1 MHSLEKSQA
10 LQLTDCKC
18 SRQVANLKSGGEEGL
33 HFGQSIFWRRGGVGA
48 GANDYSWGSE
58 GDRWLKGGQ
67 GREQIRE
74 SSEGTL
80 SQSVKVSFGMTTVL
94 SFDS

>member
-33 HFGQSIFWRRGGVGA
+33 HPGQPTF
-48 GANDYSWGSE
+48 
-58 GDRWLKGGQ
+58 
-67 GREQIRE
+67 
-74 SSEGTL
+74 
-80 SQSVKVSFGMTTVL
+80 
-94 SFDS
+94 

>member
-33 HFGQSIFWRRGGVGA
+33 HLGQPIFWRRGGVV
-48 GANDYSWGSE
+48 
-58 GDRWLKGGQ
+58 L
-67 GREQIRE
+67 EQ
-74 SSEGTL
+74 
-80 SQSVKVSFGMTTVL
+80 MTTLGVQRETGGL
-94 SFDS
+94 KEGRGGNKLGSHLREH